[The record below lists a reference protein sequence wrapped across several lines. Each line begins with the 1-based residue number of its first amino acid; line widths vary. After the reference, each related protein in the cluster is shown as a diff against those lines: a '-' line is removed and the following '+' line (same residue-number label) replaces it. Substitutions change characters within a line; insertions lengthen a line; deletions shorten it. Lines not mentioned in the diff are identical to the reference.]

1 MKTLSALVGRHIK
14 MFFKDKGTFFT
25 SLIAPLILLV
35 LFVLFLGN
43 VYRDSFYSSVPADI
57 VVPDKVIEGF
67 VGGWLLSSLLAVSC
81 VTVAF
86 CANMQIVQDKVTGAI
101 GDFSVTPYKK
111 SYLALSY
118 YLATAAVTAA
128 ICYVALGA
136 GFIYLA
142 CVGWYISAG
151 DALFIVL
158 DVFLLSLF
166 GTALSSVICS
176 FIKTQ
181 GGSTAVSVVVSSVY
195 GFISGAY
202 MPISQFANGIQIFVS
217 LLPGTYGTGL
227 FRNHFMGGVLAE
239 IGNYFPPEVVDGI
252 RTSFDC
258 NMFFFGHKV
267 EVGTMFLILGVT
279 VAVLIGVY
287 VLLHLLKKRAK
298 N

>member
-118 YLATAAVTAA
+118 YLSTAAVTAA
-128 ICYVALGA
+128 RTEA
-136 GFIYLA
+136 
-142 CVGWYISAG
+142 
-151 DALFIVL
+151 D
-158 DVFLLSLF
+158 
-166 GTALSSVICS
+166 TAI
-176 FIKTQ
+176 
-181 GGSTAVSVVVSSVY
+181 A
-195 GFISGAY
+195 SGAAFSRLNEVTGR
-202 MPISQFANGIQIFVS
+202 PS
-217 LLPGTYGTGL
+217 LY
-227 FRNHFMGGVLAE
+227 A
-239 IGNYFPPEVVDGI
+239 Y
-252 RTSFDC
+252 
-258 NMFFFGHKV
+258 
-267 EVGTMFLILGVT
+267 
-279 VAVLIGVY
+279 
-287 VLLHLLKKRAK
+287 RAS
-298 N
+298 NSTW